1 MSTEKK
7 NGLRSVHKTSIGGQA
22 VIEGIMMRSPVKTA
36 MSVRKRDG
44 QIQTEI
50 LETRSSPRSINKI
63 PFIRGIVSMVL
74 SLKLGFQC
82 ILQSA
87 DIAELGEEE
96 TNSKSA
102 AFTPAAGAEMTA
114 ADCLPAQPKAQPKK
128 QPSKMDNLLTS
139 LSVLLGVVLAIGLF
153 MVLPTFLVQMLGH
166 LVDLGGFKT
175 LIEGIIK
182 IGLFVLYMWLVSFEK
197 DIGRTYEY
205 HGAEH
210 KSIACY
216 EAGEELTVENVRKHS
231 RFHPRCGTSFIFLV
245 LILSILLYSVVSWD
259 TVVVRVL
266 LKLALLPVLV
276 GVSYE
281 LIRLA
286 GKYDNVLT
294 RAISAPG
301 LWLQR
306 LTTKEPSDDQIE
318 VAIVALSEV
327 IPDDPEIDRW

>member
-1 MSTEKK
+1 MSNEQKS
-7 NGLRSVHKTSIGGQA
+7 GLRSVHKTSIGGQA
-22 VIEGIMMRSPVKTA
+22 VIEGIMMRSPIKTA
-36 MSVRKRDG
+36 MSVRKKDG
-44 QIQTEI
+44 AIHTEI
-50 LETRSSPRSINKI
+50 LETRAAPRKINKV

-87 DIAELGEEE
+87 DLAELGEE
-96 TNSKSA
+96 TV
-102 AFTPAAGAEMTA
+102 
-114 ADCLPAQPKAQPKK
+114 QPQKK
-128 QPSKMDNLLTS
+128 KSKMDDLMTF
-139 LSVLLGVVLAIGLF
+139 LSVIMGVGLAIALF
-153 MVLPTFLVQMLGH
+153 MVLPTFIVQMLGR

-182 IGLFVLYMWLVSFEK
+182 IALFVLYMWLVSFEK

-216 EAGEELTVENVRKHS
+216 EAGEALTVENIRKYP

-245 LILSILLYSVVSWD
+245 LILSIFLYSVVPWE
-259 TVVVRVL
+259 TVVGRVL
-266 LKLALLPVLV
+266 LKLVLLPVLV

-286 GKYDNVLT
+286 GKYDNPLT

-318 VAIVALSEV
+318 VAITALSEV